1 MTVVDSG
8 AATNGSTA
16 ARLRLGTAPD
26 SWGVWFAD
34 DPAQTPWQRFLD
46 EVVTAG
52 YEWVELGPYG
62 YLPTDSYQLAEE
74 LSQRGLKVAGGTVAG
89 ASGLHRVDEWQSVL
103 DATRK
108 VARLTSA
115 LGARDLVFVP
125 VPGYRDDNTGAYLE
139 PAELDA
145 DDWQTLVRSTNELG
159 KIIGQEYGVRLH
171 FHEHADS
178 HVETQPQIERFL
190 DDTDPR
196 YTWLC
201 LDTGHIAY
209 RAGDSVALVRKYP
222 ERIGYVHIKQVD
234 PEIARVAG
242 DEGIPFGQAVKR
254 GVCVEPPSG
263 APPVGAVVDA
273 LGKLDRA
280 LFVVV
285 EQDLYPC
292 AFDVPLPIAVRTR
305 DYLRGFGLGVDGR
318 PVARAGKEVER

>member
-1 MTVVDSG
+1 MTTMDSRG
-8 AATNGSTA
+8 AANGSNV

-34 DPAQTPWQRFLD
+34 DPQQTPWQRFLD

-62 YLPTDSYQLAEE
+62 YLPADRNRLGDELAR
-74 LSQRGLKVAGGTVAG
+74 RGLKVAGGTVHG
-89 ASGLHRVDEWQSVL
+89 VGGLHTPADWPAALDKSRRVAE
-103 DATRK
+103 
-108 VARLTSA
+108 LTSA

-178 HVETQPQIERFL
+178 HVETQTQIERFL

-196 YTWLC
+196 YASLC

-209 RAGDSVALVRKYP
+209 RAGDSVALIRNYP

-242 DEGIPFGQAVKR
+242 EEGIPFGQAVKR
-254 GVCVEPPSG
+254 GVCVEPPAG
-263 APPVGAVVDA
+263 APAIGSIVEA
-273 LGKLDRA
+273 LGELGRD

-292 AFDVPLPIAVRTR
+292 AFDVPLPIAVRTAE
-305 DYLRGFGLGVDGR
+305 YLRGFGLGVEGR
-318 PVARAGKEVER
+318 PVAAGKEVER